1 MRTFSDGGLLKHNS
15 RILIVISKYDLIA
28 KMDEG
33 SFSDFA
39 NSILARVVKKIP
51 ALEER
56 CRLYQIAA
64 MPGDTE
70 TCLVGYGV
78 EQLLDDILAESSVWS
93 KATQRQVSE
102 MKSQFNLWGEL
113 AKR

>member
-1 MRTFSDGGLLKHNS
+1 
-15 RILIVISKYDLIA
+15 
-28 KMDEG
+28 
-33 SFSDFA
+33 
-39 NSILARVVKKIP
+39 
-51 ALEER
+51 
-56 CRLYQIAA
+56 